1 MQYINNSGE
10 WLTQLTKVVEQALG
24 AVVADA
30 DVISTLE
37 LVEEAREQVQMMRA
51 EVRRYDADR
60 RNEPKPCKN
69 YRKIADR
76 IVEQL
81 ALRYK
86 WRYVPRA
93 YAYKV
98 MFIMYII
105 CKVEQPIRCSWWE
118 RTFLDDLHAYL
129 ESTDYF
135 KDTSC
140 RTSWALILDQLPGQD
155 RLPLNIVPIVPSQQ
169 PRYPII
175 GPVNI
180 YNNCLF
186 TIDQTNNGCQQF
198 FGEVNNPTYQEHY
211 KYGNE

>member
-1 MQYINNSGE
+1 MTYQINSTK
-10 WLTQLTKVVEQALG
+10 WLAEVAEAVERALG
-24 AVVADA
+24 AVVSSEA
-30 DVISTLE
+30 ISTLE
-37 LVEEAREQVQMMRA
+37 LAEEAHEQVQIMRA

-60 RNEPKPCKN
+60 KNAPKPCKN
-69 YRKIADR
+69 YRKVADR
-76 IVEQL
+76 IAEQL
-81 ALRYK
+81 ALRHK

-93 YAYKV
+93 YAYRV
-98 MFIMYII
+98 MFIMYIV

-118 RTFLDDLHAYL
+118 RTFLEDLHNYL

-135 KDTSC
+135 TDISC

-155 RLPLNIVPIVPSQQ
+155 RLPLDIVPIVPTQQ
-169 PRYPII
+169 PRCPII
-175 GPVNI
+175 GPVTI

-198 FGEVNNPTYQEHY
+198 FGEVNNPTFQEHY